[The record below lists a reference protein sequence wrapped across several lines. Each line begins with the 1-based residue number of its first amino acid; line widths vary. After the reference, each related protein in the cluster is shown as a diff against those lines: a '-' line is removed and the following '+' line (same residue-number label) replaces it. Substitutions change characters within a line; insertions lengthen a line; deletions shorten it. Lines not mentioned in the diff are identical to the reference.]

1 MTDSPQPLSERDQT
15 DESLRLERRRADDPL
30 EHRVAVEE
38 LADEVINRARKRA
51 DALLASARAMA
62 DQTAKGTPASETLRS
77 SRAEEDRILQR
88 ERVTAD
94 HILHDERS
102 EHHAV
107 LSHER
112 EETDK
117 DLSDE
122 RARSDHALAKRDD
135 FLVIVSHD
143 LLNTLEAI
151 VGVSERIETDVSQE
165 NHVEQVVR
173 HARRIQRSGAR
184 MRRLVGDLMD
194 VASIEVGMLA
204 VTRVVGDPAEA
215 VTEAVETFQAQAL
228 ESGVSVVAEIV
239 PPLPPTAF
247 DPARIL
253 QVLGNLLSNAIKFT
267 AAQGTVVVR
276 VERVAEEIMF
286 AISDTGQG
294 IPADKLDVVFER
306 FVQLSKHDRR
316 GVGLG
321 LYVSKCIIKGHGGRM
336 WAGNRAGGGSTFSF
350 TLPTREP

>member
-1 MTDSPQPLSERDQT
+1 MTDSPQPMSERDQT
-15 DESLRLERRRADDPL
+15 DESLRLERERADDPR

-51 DALLASARAMA
+51 DALLASARAKA
-62 DQTAKGTPASETLRS
+62 DQTAEGTPASEKLKS
-77 SRAEEDRILQR
+77 SRAEEDRIVR
-88 ERVTAD
+88 GERVTAD
-94 HILHDERS
+94 HILHDERA
-102 EHHAV
+102 EHHV
-107 LSHER
+107 LLSHER
-112 EETDK
+112 EETNR

-122 RARSDHALAKRDD
+122 RARSDHALTKRDD

-143 LLNTLEAI
+143 LLNILEVI
-151 VGVSERIETDVSQE
+151 VGVSELIETAVLQE
-165 NHVEQVVR
+165 HHVERVTTQ
-173 HARRIQRSGAR
+173 ARRIQRSGAR
-184 MRRLVGDLMD
+184 MRRLVGDLLD
-194 VASIEVGMLA
+194 VGSIEGGMLA

-276 VERVAEEIMF
+276 VERVAEDIVF
-286 AISDTGQG
+286 VISDTGQG

-321 LYVSKCIIKGHGGRM
+321 LYVSKCIIEGHGGRM
-336 WAGNRAGGGSTFSF
+336 WAENRAGGGSTFSF
-350 TLPTREP
+350 TLPTR

>member
-1 MTDSPQPLSERDQT
+1 MTGSPQPLSERDQT
-15 DESLRLERRRADDPL
+15 DESLRLERERADDAH

-51 DALLASARAMA
+51 DALLASARAKA
-62 DQTAKGTPASETLRS
+62 DQTAKGTPVSETLKG

-94 HILHDERS
+94 HILHDERA
-102 EHHAV
+102 EHHA
-107 LSHER
+107 LQSHER

-122 RARSDHALAKRDD
+122 RARSDHARANRDD
-135 FLVIVSHD
+135 FLVNVSHD
-143 LLNTLEAI
+143 LLNILEAI
-151 VGVSERIETDVSQE
+151 VGVSELIETEASQE
-165 NHVEQVVR
+165 NHAERVLR

-184 MRRLVGDLMD
+184 MRRLVGDLLD
-194 VASIEVGMLA
+194 VASIEVGTLA
-204 VTRVVGDPAEA
+204 VTLVVGDPAAA

-228 ESGVSVVAEIV
+228 DSGVSVVAEIV

-267 AAQGTVVVR
+267 AAHGTVVVR
-276 VERVAEEIMF
+276 VERVAEEIVF

-306 FVQLSKHDRR
+306 FVQLSKHDQR

-321 LYVSKCIIKGHGGRM
+321 LYVSKCIVEGHGGRM
-336 WAGNRAGGGSTFSF
+336 WADNRAGGGSTFSF
-350 TLPTREP
+350 TLPTR